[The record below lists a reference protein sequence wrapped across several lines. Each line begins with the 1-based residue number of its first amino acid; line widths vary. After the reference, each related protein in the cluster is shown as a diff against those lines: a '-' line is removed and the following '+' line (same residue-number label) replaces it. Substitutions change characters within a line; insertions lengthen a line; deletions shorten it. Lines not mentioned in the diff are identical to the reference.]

1 MKKLLF
7 LLLISFA
14 SFSQNVVQDIVN
26 VKKPAEGKLYY
37 SKKDK
42 TLYLYGDTFVAISPS
57 NSQVTQPNTGAE
69 EIVLGYWAVSER
81 ILIAKLLGGQYY
93 LMQTNASRGLYVPR
107 GKNLLI
113 NHETKL
119 SVANLPNII
128 SQNSDLGGLYPAPN
142 FPEAELLK
150 LGFKKNAQGEYVK

>member
-1 MKKLLF
+1 
-7 LLLISFA
+7 
-14 SFSQNVVQDIVN
+14 
-26 VKKPAEGKLYY
+26 
-37 SKKDK
+37 
-42 TLYLYGDTFVAISPS
+42 
-57 NSQVTQPNTGAE
+57 
-69 EIVLGYWAVSER
+69 
-81 ILIAKLLGGQYY
+81 
-93 LMQTNASRGLYVPR
+93 MQTNASRGLYVPR